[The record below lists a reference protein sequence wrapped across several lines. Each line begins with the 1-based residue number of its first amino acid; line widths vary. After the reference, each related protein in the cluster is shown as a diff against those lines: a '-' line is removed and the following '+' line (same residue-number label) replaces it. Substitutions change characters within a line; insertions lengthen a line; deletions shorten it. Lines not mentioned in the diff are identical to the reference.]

1 MLPIFLHPA
10 QQLLHV
16 LDVLVCP
23 FRGSFACVLLHLDL
37 FATNVTDPRVM
48 GRERGKCGSV
58 CFVSGNLL
66 VLLVSACV
74 CLCLLMLRIL
84 RLHSRTGCMLL
95 AAEMSG
101 AYSW

>member
-48 GRERGKCGSV
+48 GRERGECGLCV
-58 CFVSGNLL
+58 FLL
-66 VLLVSACV
+66 WYSACSAYV
-74 CLCLLMLRIL
+74 CLCLLVLRIL
-84 RLHSRTGCMLL
+84 VLHSRTGCMLL